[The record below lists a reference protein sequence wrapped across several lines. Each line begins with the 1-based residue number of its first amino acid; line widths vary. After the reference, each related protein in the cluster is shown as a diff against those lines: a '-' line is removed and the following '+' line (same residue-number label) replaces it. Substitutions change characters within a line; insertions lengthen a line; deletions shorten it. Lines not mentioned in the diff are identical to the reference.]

1 MRSIVTIVVFNLLLG
16 LFPMRTASRWWFI
29 SQVFQLGSKAIC
41 NHAAGLPNFELCR
54 KNPNVLISIGKGAKL
69 GIEECQQQMKNER
82 WNCSTVPRDFSVF
95 GKVLKIASRE
105 TAFVYAIT
113 SAGVV
118 HAVAQ
123 GCIRGDLKN
132 CFCNQTQLRGN
143 REDFVWSGCYDHIA
157 HGIEVAKLFVDSDEQ
172 QNDARAKMNLHNNM
186 VGRTVVKNR
195 TVVNCLCH
203 GPSVSCVMQ
212 TCYRSLAPFSAVSR
226 HLRGKYDNGVL
237 VIVDQKGEKFVVANE
252 TKDKSWRDS
261 LVFFQ
266 KSPDYCVPNP
276 DLGWPG
282 TTGRV
287 CYNGNTTTAAGNGTC
302 ETLCCGRGFNTIQ
315 VEEDYKCNCNFVWC
329 CDVKCSTCK
338 GTVEKNVCK
347 SPEEH
352 ISEGNSKLEKDA
364 ETAGKQSRKRKN
376 KEQSVLPRTDNNN
389 REVKKI
395 KG

>member
-1 MRSIVTIVVFNLLLG
+1 M
-16 LFPMRTASRWWFI
+16 
-29 SQVFQLGSKAIC
+29 SQVFQLGYKAIC

-54 KNPNVLISIGKGAKL
+54 KNPDVMKSIGKGAKL
-69 GIEECQQQMKNER
+69 GIEECQRQMRDER
-82 WNCSTVPRDFSVF
+82 WNCFTVPQDFSVF

-118 HAVAQ
+118 HEVAKA
-123 GCIRGDLKN
+123 CIRGDLKN
-132 CFCNQTQLRGN
+132 CFCNKTELRSA
-143 REDFVWSGCYDHIA
+143 RADFKWSGCYDHIA
-157 HGIEVAKLFVDSDEQ
+157 HGIEVAKFFVDSDER
-172 QNDARAKMNLHNNM
+172 QNDARAKMNLHNNL

-195 TVVNCLCH
+195 TAVNCLCH

-226 HLRGKYDNGVL
+226 HLREKYDKSVL
-237 VIVDQKGEKFVVANE
+237 VTIDQKGEKLVVANQKAKNE
-252 TKDKSWRDS
+252 SSRES
-261 LVFFQ
+261 LVFLQ

-276 DLGWPG
+276 DLNLPG

-302 ETLCCGRGFNTIQ
+302 GTLCCGRGFNAIR
-315 VEEDYKCNCNFVWC
+315 VKEEYKCNCSFVWC

-347 SPEEH
+347 SLEEY
-352 ISEGNSKLEKDA
+352 ISEGNGKIEKDA
-364 ETAGKQSRKRKN
+364 ETAMIKQSRKEKN
-376 KEQSVLPRTDNNN
+376 KNQSALTRSDNDN
-389 REVKKI
+389 RELKTI